1 MRWRSRTEDAGPIRL
16 HVLDEPLCIGLQIV
30 VSIFTTNACNC
41 RPPLRITL
49 GTGNA
54 RLHTRTIQT
63 RPDCGGAQMKVRVLL
78 PLILVAVTLAWVG
91 SASAL
96 SISFIEPI
104 SPTGN
109 VDVSVLNLTAVG
121 TIATAPESASVTVGT
136 VTASSSVLAAVGL
149 TQPGSMHME
158 GGGAGISDLI
168 ILRTFSSVTGLPVGF
183 QVSFQSDTETG
194 IPNPRNLTKTIVE
207 TGLPQTVLSGAFVL
221 PVVGSVD
228 LTVTAQSDLDPV
240 PEPSTLLLFGSG
252 LAGVA
257 TLWRRYRHS

>member
-1 MRWRSRTEDAGPIRL
+1 
-16 HVLDEPLCIGLQIV
+16 
-30 VSIFTTNACNC
+30 
-41 RPPLRITL
+41 
-49 GTGNA
+49 
-54 RLHTRTIQT
+54 
-63 RPDCGGAQMKVRVLL
+63 MKVRVLL

-194 IPNPRNLTKTIVE
+194 IPNPGNLTKTIVE